1 MRRAA
6 KVDSNHGEVVEALR
20 SAGASVQSLAAI
32 GRGCPDLLVG
42 YRGMW
47 LLFEV
52 KDGARSPSRRKLT
65 PDQEKWIKASRGG
78 PVWLITSLPE
88 AIQALEQTSF
98 ATPPGNPVL
107 HEETSPVSTSPPVT
121 GT

>member
-6 KVDSNHGEVVEALR
+6 KVDHNHADVVQALR

-32 GRGCPDLLVG
+32 GKGCPDLLVG

-52 KDGARSPSRRKLT
+52 KDGTKSPSRRKLT
-65 PDQEKWIKASRGG
+65 PDQEEWIKASKGG
-78 PVWLITSLPE
+78 AVWLITSIPD
-88 AIQALEQTSF
+88 ALD
-98 ATPPGNPVL
+98 AL
-107 HEETSPVSTSPPVT
+107 DKST
-121 GT
+121 

>member
-6 KVDSNHGEVVEALR
+6 KVDTNHSEVVEALK
-20 SAGASVQSLAAI
+20 SAGASVQSLATV

-52 KDGARSPSRRKLT
+52 KDGTRSPSRRKLT
-65 PDQEKWIKASRGG
+65 PDQEEWIKASRGG
-78 PVWLITSLPE
+78 PVWLITSVPE
-88 AIQALEQTSF
+88 ALDALEQSR
-98 ATPPGNPVL
+98 
-107 HEETSPVSTSPPVT
+107 
-121 GT
+121 